1 MLVLKKESKLCIC
14 CMEVHEVWTV
24 QVEEKMSFNQVEV
37 RYLAT
42 YEYCSMTEEYIATE
56 EMMRQND
63 IAMKDAYRKISGLLT
78 SREIMDIRRRYHV
91 SQSDLAILLGWG
103 KKTLTRYETHQVQD
117 MAHNDI
123 LMKIGEDPEW
133 FIVLLERSQSKVSER
148 AYIKY
153 MEAARG
159 LYAKR
164 QNLYIQKAIM
174 AQYAREKMPDNA
186 CGNTEPDFNKVV
198 EVINYITTREVRSL
212 YLVKLIKMLWYSDA
226 LNYKRHGKSITGMA
240 YKALPMGAVPIG
252 YDQIIALQGIRY
264 QEVDFA
270 EGTGYLFEENKDYI
284 PHLLSD
290 EEKSSI
296 DTVIGRFRDASK
308 KAIIKAMHEEDAY
321 KCTEA
326 YQVISYDYAKRIGLS

>member
-1 MLVLKKESKLCIC
+1 
-14 CMEVHEVWTV
+14 MEVHEVWTV

-296 DTVIGRFRDASK
+296 DTVIVRFRDASK